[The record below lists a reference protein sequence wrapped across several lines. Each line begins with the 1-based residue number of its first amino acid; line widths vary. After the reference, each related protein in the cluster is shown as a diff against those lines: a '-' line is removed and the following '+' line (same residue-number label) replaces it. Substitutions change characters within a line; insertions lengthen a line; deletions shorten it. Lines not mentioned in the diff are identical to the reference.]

1 MIPFM
6 KNGKSGIMM
15 QGKLEIIPAPKWCP
29 LKVVEIHYPKYFDV
43 NIESDVQHPVV
54 VVVDTNSKNQLH

>member
-1 MIPFM
+1 
-6 KNGKSGIMM
+6 M